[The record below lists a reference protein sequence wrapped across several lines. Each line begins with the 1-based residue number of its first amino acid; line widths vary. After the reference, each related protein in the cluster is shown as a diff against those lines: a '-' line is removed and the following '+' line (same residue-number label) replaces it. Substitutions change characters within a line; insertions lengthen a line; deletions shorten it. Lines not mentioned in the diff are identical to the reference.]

1 MKTGEFKER
10 YKIIN
15 ILHDLVPSWLI
26 GWSFNLDK
34 RVSKSWP
41 SSMGILLFCILDAIT
56 IFYLGTSSKVSIE
69 WNLLHCKF
77 LQYGCKLNGLLID
90 TNTLSDLFNE
100 GKYLETRLCDTL
112 SSLKAVPEMEIP

>member
-1 MKTGEFKER
+1 MKTDEFKER

-34 RVSKSWP
+34 RVSKSRP

-56 IFYLGTSSKVSIE
+56 IFYLGTASKVSIE
-69 WNLLHCKF
+69 WDLLHCKF
-77 LQYGCKLNGLLID
+77 LQYGYKLNGLLID
-90 TNTLSDLFNE
+90 TNTLSDHFNE
-100 GKYLETRLCDTL
+100 GKYLET
-112 SSLKAVPEMEIP
+112 